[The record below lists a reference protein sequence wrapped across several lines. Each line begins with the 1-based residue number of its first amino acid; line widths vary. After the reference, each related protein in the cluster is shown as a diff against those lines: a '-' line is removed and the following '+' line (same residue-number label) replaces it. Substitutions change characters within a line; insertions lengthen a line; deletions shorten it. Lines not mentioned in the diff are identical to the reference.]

1 MSRYGRATSYAGCGP
16 ETTNVSFPASMTFAL
31 PLTGAARYWMP
42 LLQHLAQLCRALER
56 DGGALDDHFRFP
68 RSREKPLHHF
78 LHVLPCRHHAEHD
91 VARGELRER
100 VDDFGAV
107 LGERL
112 GFSARAVPQ
121 RDVAAALRQARGHLV
136 THAPGADPA
145 ELHVLNRGWQS
156 GVPLRDRAK

>member
-16 ETTNVSFPASMTFAL
+16 ETTNVSFPALMTFAL

-42 LLQHLAQLCRALER
+42 LSCSIER
-56 DGGALDDHFRFP
+56 SSAEPSSEMEEHSMTIFGFFEPATSFCITSFTSSHVDTMQNTM
-68 RSREKPLHHF
+68 SRE
-78 LHVLPCRHHAEHD
+78 
-91 VARGELRER
+91 ARC
-100 VDDFGAV
+100 
-107 LGERL
+107 
-112 GFSARAVPQ
+112 
-121 RDVAAALRQARGHLV
+121 HLV